1 MSICVNFSKLWSQSL
16 NQKYSIYKNQK
27 AQFLTNQIM
36 KDKIKKKLILK
47 NDPKQ
52 KIGIKRMRTK
62 FEKKKE
68 RTI

>member
-1 MSICVNFSKLWSQSL
+1 
-16 NQKYSIYKNQK
+16 
-27 AQFLTNQIM
+27 M

-62 FEKKKE
+62 FEKKKGE
-68 RTI
+68 DNLKFSFEGKN